1 MDEKKENIIPA
12 IRLMRDSEGESFF
25 ETGKVRT
32 HVKIKS
38 NEFWFANEIDS
49 WQVGTHL
56 APRKQF
62 VITLSGK
69 LRFTTSDDLS
79 FIIEPGIVLLAED
92 IDGEGHTWEMIEGHE
107 NWHRIYIPI
116 VDESASSFIKD

>member
-1 MDEKKENIIPA
+1 MDEKDNIIPA

-25 ETGKVRT
+25 ETGKVLT

-38 NEFWFANEIDS
+38 DEFWFANEIDS
-49 WQVGTHL
+49 WQVGTHI

-69 LRFTTSDDLS
+69 LKFTTSDDLS

-116 VDESASSFIKD
+116 VDEAASSFIKD

>member
-1 MDEKKENIIPA
+1 MDKKENSIPA
-12 IRLMRDSEGESFF
+12 IRLMRDSAGESFF

-32 HVKIKS
+32 HEKIKS
-38 NEFWFANEIDS
+38 AEFWFANEIDS

-62 VITLSGK
+62 VVTLSGK
-69 LRFTTSDDLS
+69 LEFTTSDDKT

-92 IDGEGHTWEMIEGHE
+92 IDGEGHTWKMIDGHAK
-107 NWHRIYIPI
+107 WHRIYIPI
-116 VDESASSFIKD
+116 IDDDETYFVKN

>member
-1 MDEKKENIIPA
+1 MDDKENIIPA

-38 NEFWFANEIDS
+38 DEFWFANEIDS

-69 LRFTTSDDLS
+69 LKFTTSDEKT
-79 FIIEPGIVLLAED
+79 FVIEPGIVLLAED

-116 VDESASSFIKD
+116 VDEAASSFSKD

>member
-49 WQVGTHL
+49 WQVGTHI

-69 LRFTTSDDLS
+69 LKFTTSDDLS

-116 VDESASSFIKD
+116 VDEAASSFIKD

>member
-1 MDEKKENIIPA
+1 MDKKDNNIPA
-12 IRLMRDSEGESFF
+12 VRLLRNASGESYF
-25 ETGKVRT
+25 EKGIIQTDL
-32 HVKIKS
+32 KIKAT
-38 NEFWFANEIDS
+38 EFWFANEIDS
-49 WQVGTHL
+49 WQIGTHI

-69 LRFTTSDDLS
+69 LKFSTSDHLS

-92 IDGEGHTWEMIEGHE
+92 INGEGHTWEMIEGHE

-116 VDESASSFIKD
+116 TDESEIYFIKD

>member
-1 MDEKKENIIPA
+1 MKEKPNNIPA
-12 IRLMRDSEGESFF
+12 IRLLRDADGESYF
-25 ETGKVRT
+25 EKGTVQT
-32 HVKIKS
+32 DFKIQS

-49 WQVGTHL
+49 WQIGTHT

-69 LRFTTSDDLS
+69 LKFTTSDDLS
-79 FIIEPGIVLLAED
+79 FIVEPGIVLLAED
-92 IDGEGHTWEMIEGHE
+92 IDGDGHTWEMIEGHE

-116 VDESASSFIKD
+116 VDEATSSFIKD

>member
-1 MDEKKENIIPA
+1 MDEKENTIPA

-32 HVKIKS
+32 HLKIKS
-38 NEFWFANEIDS
+38 DELWFANEIDS
-49 WQVGTHL
+49 WQVGTHI
-56 APRKQF
+56 APRKQL

-69 LRFTTSDDLS
+69 LKFTTSDEKF
-79 FIIEPGIVLLAED
+79 FIIEPGIILLAED

-116 VDESASSFIKD
+116 VDEAASSFIKD

>member
-1 MDEKKENIIPA
+1 MKDKTNNIPA
-12 IRLMRDSEGESFF
+12 IRLLRDADGESYF
-25 ETGKVRT
+25 EKGTVQT
-32 HVKIKS
+32 DFKIQS

-49 WQVGTHL
+49 WQIGTHT

-69 LRFTTSDDLS
+69 LKFTTSDDLS
-79 FIIEPGIVLLAED
+79 FIVEHGIVLLAED
-92 IDGEGHTWEMIEGHE
+92 IDGDGHTWEMIDGQE

-116 VDESASSFIKD
+116 VDEATSSFIKD

>member
-1 MDEKKENIIPA
+1 MKDKTNNIPA
-12 IRLMRDSEGESFF
+12 IRLLRDADGESYF
-25 ETGKVRT
+25 EKGTVQT
-32 HVKIKS
+32 DFKIQS

-49 WQVGTHL
+49 CQIGTHT

-69 LRFTTSDDLS
+69 LKFTTSDDLS
-79 FIIEPGIVLLAED
+79 FIVEPGIVLLAED
-92 IDGEGHTWEMIEGHE
+92 IDGDGHKWEMIEGHE

-116 VDESASSFIKD
+116 VDEATSSFIKD